1 MTMYMHKKFNG
12 IEKLSI
18 PIKLTIVSVTV
29 SFIINYLLDIAL
41 YVYPYIEL
49 LIDDYLLDKET
60 FFLVQQSFMLYNAL
74 ARFIRGCTMA
84 VIVSNL
90 LKQS

>member
-1 MTMYMHKKFNG
+1 MYMHKKFNG

-18 PIKLTIVSVTV
+18 PIKLTIISVTV

-60 FFLVQQSFMLYNAL
+60 FFLVQ
-74 ARFIRGCTMA
+74 
-84 VIVSNL
+84 
-90 LKQS
+90 